1 MDEVYFLYDVQVELL
16 LFKIEEMKVSLPN
29 FEDSVAE
36 SFAKQVL
43 EQANEISKMP
53 KLLVRLN
60 FMDCAKYQIPVS
72 MIDYL
77 CSLTETDIFDD
88 GTMNNFEKEAK
99 EFEDKLVKELKL
111 DNKKHL

>member
-16 LFKIEEMKVSLPN
+16 LLKIEELKVSNPY
-29 FEDSVAE
+29 FEDSIAE

-43 EQANEISKMP
+43 EQANEIAKMP
-53 KLLVRLN
+53 KIFVRFN
-60 FMDCAKYQIPVS
+60 FMDCAKYQLPVS

-77 CSLTETDIFDD
+77 CRLTETDIFDD
-88 GTMNNFEKEAK
+88 DTMNSFVEEAK